1 MPEAFKINDHKRWSG
16 VVVTL
21 ISVKDNAIIT
31 TLTDSNGNYSL
42 EVEPDVLYNMT
53 GASSV
58 NNKYPVPMFHY
69 RNYVGHA
76 GYFENITV
84 GPNETA
90 LVDYEI
96 VLP

>member
-1 MPEAFKINDHKRWSG
+1 MIS
-16 VVVTL
+16 VT
-21 ISVKDNAIIT
+21 SVKDNT
-31 TLTDSNGNYSL
+31 TVTAFTDGNGSYSL

-58 NNKYPVPMFHY
+58 QNMFPIPMFHY
-69 RNYVGHA
+69 RNDGTLTD
-76 GYFENITV
+76 GYYDNIMV

-96 VLP
+96 PLP